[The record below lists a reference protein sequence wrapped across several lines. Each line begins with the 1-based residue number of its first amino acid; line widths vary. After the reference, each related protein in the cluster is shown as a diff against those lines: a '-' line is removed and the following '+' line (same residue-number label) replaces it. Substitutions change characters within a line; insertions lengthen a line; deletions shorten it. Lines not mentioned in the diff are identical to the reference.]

1 VSTNPPILEEQLLN
15 LSARGRLIAGGLMV
29 PFGLIAGV
37 AFWDAGLIWFGA
49 VFCVLFGAGLVV
61 SAARDQARQ
70 RRVDAEVARARRE
83 WSALQHEIARCQQER
98 GNVARLLQQR
108 GYREF
113 AVRRWIARELA
124 P

>member
-37 AFWDAGLIWFGA
+37 AFWDAGLIWFGT

-61 SAARDQARQ
+61 SAARDQAPACY
-70 RRVDAEVARARRE
+70 VSSAIARRR
-83 WSALQHEIARCQQER
+83 SADGSRSSAMSC
-98 GNVARLLQQR
+98 
-108 GYREF
+108 
-113 AVRRWIARELA
+113 W
-124 P
+124 